1 MYFTLIPG
9 NSTWNNGYTAYI
21 ICNILHMY
29 LQWGSYCCYQEGTQT
44 ILFPQSHCQEW
55 SHANKVSQG
64 KIHRNRT
71 LITSRMLLPLSHWTH
86 DREVEANLLMTA
98 VPEASADSSCLATIS
113 REIIE
118 PEVGRV
124 GSESICPGYVFV
136 NPPQAHNPI
145 CWGFPFKNT
154 AVYPT
159 VGERRLKLAEV
170 SSMAVISRLAYA
182 PLLWVQWLSGKNVIG
197 RSLHGLNPSWIP
209 MDFTLQTI
217 L

>member
-1 MYFTLIPG
+1 
-9 NSTWNNGYTAYI
+9 
-21 ICNILHMY
+21 
-29 LQWGSYCCYQEGTQT
+29 
-44 ILFPQSHCQEW
+44 
-55 SHANKVSQG
+55 
-64 KIHRNRT
+64 
-71 LITSRMLLPLSHWTH
+71 MLLPLSHWTY

-118 PEVGRV
+118 PEVGMV
-124 GSESICPGYVFV
+124 DSESICSGNVFV
-136 NPPQAHNPI
+136 QSIHPRPTTPSA
-145 CWGFPFKNT
+145 GDFPFKNT

-159 VGERRLKLAEV
+159 VGERWLKLAEV
-170 SSMAVISRLAYA
+170 SSTAFISRLAYA

-209 MDFTLQTI
+209 VDFTLQAI